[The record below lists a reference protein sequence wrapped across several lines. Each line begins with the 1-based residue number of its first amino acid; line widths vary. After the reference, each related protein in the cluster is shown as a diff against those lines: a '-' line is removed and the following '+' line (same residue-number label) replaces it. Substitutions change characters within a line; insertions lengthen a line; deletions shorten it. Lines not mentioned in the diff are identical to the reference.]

1 MTVDIIESVPWS
13 YTDEPGVLQWTWLT
27 PHFVARITG
36 TEVATEESVRFVRS
50 YAWSISDLVRQI
62 QGVPRLIVDGSASSF
77 EEAEDRVR
85 EHIGK
90 CYDPRLGYRPYAGPL
105 AFRFA
110 LSTGEVVDVSPYIGT
125 RCVVTVLLPDR
136 SERTVSGE
144 FDVRGYRWR
153 LLTQD
158 EVLEIVPE
166 HVVRISNR
174 SEAADRASAV
184 VHGDTYSGI
193 GRIYRQDP
201 RPGCTGRAG
210 FLVGTVDHAGC
221 PQCPLHE
228 AGIPRHLLR

>member
-1 MTVDIIESVPWS
+1 VIADIVESVPWTF
-13 YTDEPGVLQWTWLT
+13 TDEPGVLLWTWVT

-36 TEVATEESVRFVRS
+36 TEVPSDEPRRFVRS
-50 YAWSISDLVRQI
+50 YAWSLADLVRQI
-62 QGVPRLIVDGSASSF
+62 QGVPRLLVDGTASSF
-77 EEAEDRVR
+77 EEAEERIR
-85 EHIGK
+85 EHVGK
-90 CYDPRLGYRPYAGPL
+90 GYDPRLGYRPYAGPL
-105 AFRFA
+105 CFRFM
-110 LSTGEVVDVSPYIGT
+110 LSTGELVDVGSLVGT

-136 SERTVSGE
+136 TERTVSGE
-144 FDVRGYRWR
+144 FDVRGYKWR

-166 HVVRISNR
+166 HVVRVSNR
-174 SEAADRASAV
+174 SEAAERASAV

-201 RPGCTGRAG
+201 KPGCTGRAG
-210 FLVGTVDHAGC
+210 FLVGTVDHAGQ